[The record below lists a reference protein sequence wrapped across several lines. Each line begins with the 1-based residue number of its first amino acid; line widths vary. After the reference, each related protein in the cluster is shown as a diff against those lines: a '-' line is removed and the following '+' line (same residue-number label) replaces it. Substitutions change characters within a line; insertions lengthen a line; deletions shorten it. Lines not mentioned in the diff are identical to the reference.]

1 MYKLVTRKTVSTYS
15 IRNSHLV
22 DLLQLS
28 VEEYQLTLSLKRS
41 TVYHHPQSKLYYYSQ
56 IPIRLATFTYSH
68 KWKVGKGRYHGRI
81 HTLHITKVRINS
93 RTSFQYCMLKLK
105 TLRMGLERQGYFTV
119 FLTSPFFTDTPVMI
133 VCSSGLKTQSVPA
146 KMLSKPVTTFTGL
159 LKDLM
164 SHSFRVSSPTCTYK
178 ILKVLSGVLYISPF
192 LVSGLGFGG
201 VLTSS

>member
-1 MYKLVTRKTVSTYS
+1 
-15 IRNSHLV
+15 
-22 DLLQLS
+22 
-28 VEEYQLTLSLKRS
+28 
-41 TVYHHPQSKLYYYSQ
+41 
-56 IPIRLATFTYSH
+56 
-68 KWKVGKGRYHGRI
+68 
-81 HTLHITKVRINS
+81 
-93 RTSFQYCMLKLK
+93 MLKLK